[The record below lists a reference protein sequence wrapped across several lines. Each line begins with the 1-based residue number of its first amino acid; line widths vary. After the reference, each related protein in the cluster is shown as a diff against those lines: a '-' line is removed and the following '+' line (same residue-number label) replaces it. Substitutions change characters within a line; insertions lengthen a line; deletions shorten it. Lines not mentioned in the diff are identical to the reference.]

1 MALQNKPKPPRIH
14 FATLYASNKIRATI
28 ATLTTNLA
36 IIVDSRL
43 TKPTKGI

>member
-1 MALQNKPKPPRIH
+1 MHNAQAPRIH

-36 IIVDSRL
+36 IVDSRL